1 MKAERFLFSLLR
13 GNSYAIAASRT
24 FDNWMNPVE
33 LWGDGLATP
42 YSEQSNEITPEN
54 KTMNNVKFELIAAP
68 SYTMF
73 SFSGPSL
80 PVTTTAGTGHSVNDI
95 VTFNGDRVGSGIKI
109 HVTSVDGSGGI
120 LAYEWHSGGLGWGS
134 NEVATQANTT
144 GSGINTVLTLGAIE
158 TKNPLV
164 GLGFFSD
171 PLTQTV
177 AAQVA
182 QGSPTLYNSAGVEFA
197 FSQFNPDI
205 PDLHALVSTP
215 VPSGFQRLANMAIWV
230 EGDLDSWPYGD
241 NAIVYING
249 VGYPFKEEWIGNGA
263 ATWSNS
269 AGSFQPGYS
278 RLEWFTAQGPVAERG
293 PVAFEGDKIGMS
305 LTVPEQQPKRLVRRG
320 Y

>member
-1 MKAERFLFSLLR
+1 
-13 GNSYAIAASRT
+13 
-24 FDNWMNPVE
+24 
-33 LWGDGLATP
+33 
-42 YSEQSNEITPEN
+42 
-54 KTMNNVKFELIAAP
+54 MNNVKFELIAAP

-73 SFSGPSL
+73 SFQGHL
-80 PVTTTAGTGHSVNDI
+80 PVTTTAGTGHSVGDI
-95 VTFNGDRVGSGIKI
+95 VTFNGNRVGSGIKV

-120 LAYEWHSGGLGWGS
+120 SGYNWHSGGLGWGS

-144 GSGINTVLTLGAIE
+144 GSGINAVLTLGAIE
-158 TKNPLV
+158 TTNPLV

-171 PLTQTV
+171 ALTQTV

-215 VPSGFQRLANMAIWV
+215 SPSGFQRLANMAIWV
-230 EGDLDSWPYGD
+230 EGDLDAWPYGD
-241 NAIVYING
+241 NVTVYING

-269 AGSFQPGYS
+269 AASFQPNFS
-278 RLEWFTAQGPVAERG
+278 RLEWFTAQGPVSERG
-293 PVAFEGDKIGMS
+293 PVAVEGDRIGMALRVPDLQASISAS
-305 LTVPEQQPKRLVRRG
+305 LTSSLTSPIIK
-320 Y
+320 